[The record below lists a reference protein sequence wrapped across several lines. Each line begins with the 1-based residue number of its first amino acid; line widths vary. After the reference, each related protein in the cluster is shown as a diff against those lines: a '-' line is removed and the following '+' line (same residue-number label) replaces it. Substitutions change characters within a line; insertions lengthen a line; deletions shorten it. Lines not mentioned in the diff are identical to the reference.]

1 MSYAIKP
8 SVLSCTTWRRV
19 GLTTLALCGL
29 LSVPAF
35 AQDEEKAESKNVVMR
50 APDDAKFT
58 ISSSGTLALTLPRAP
73 TSGAGVNLK
82 IINSSD
88 YAIWNAPLSR
98 SGDGWSA
105 KINREGAQSLL
116 VASAVKVEFPGAA
129 KAGKN
134 LQISFQREQFQSA
147 IGDLSGL
154 AGSDA
159 LFYKA
164 PEAPAALN
172 IPASL
177 GDRAVASSFSMA
189 ARRYD
194 EQLSA
199 YYHRLVASHSSAYS
213 LWLDIKTA
221 DRVSDWPAAAI
232 AAQDK
237 AFAALAKKKDVV
249 SGQISALRK
258 SAAALIQQWNA
269 ANGGDEPIKIEFR
282 EDS

>member
-1 MSYAIKP
+1 MSYAINP
-8 SVLSCTTWRRV
+8 SVLSRTTWRRV

-50 APDDAKFT
+50 APDDAEFT
-58 ISSSGTLALTLPRAP
+58 ISSSGTLSLTLPRAP
-73 TSGAGVNLK
+73 TSGTGVNLK
-82 IINSSD
+82 IVNSSD

-98 SGDGWSA
+98 SGNGWST
-105 KINREGAQSLL
+105 KINREAAQSLL
-116 VASAVKVEFPGAA
+116 VANAVKVEFPGAA
-129 KAGKN
+129 KGGKN

-147 IGDLSGL
+147 IGSLSTF

-164 PEAPAALN
+164 PTAPTPLN

-177 GDRAVASSFSMA
+177 GDRSNASSFSMA

-199 YYHRLVASHSSAYS
+199 YYHQLIASHSSAYA

-221 DRVSDWPAAAI
+221 GRVSDWPAAAI
-232 AAQDK
+232 AAQDN
-237 AFAALAKKKDVV
+237 AFKVIAKKKDVV
-249 SGQISALRK
+249 AGQISAHRK
-258 SAAALIQQWNA
+258 SATALIKQWNA
-269 ANGGDEPIKIEFR
+269 ASGGNEPIDLEFR
-282 EDS
+282 D